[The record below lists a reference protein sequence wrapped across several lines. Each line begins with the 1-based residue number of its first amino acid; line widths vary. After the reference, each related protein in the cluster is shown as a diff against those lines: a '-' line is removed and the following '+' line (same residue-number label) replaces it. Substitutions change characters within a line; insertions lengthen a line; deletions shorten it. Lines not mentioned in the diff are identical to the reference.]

1 MMLNKKT
8 YAAITTDNVDALFAL
23 PEKVLQFGTGVLLR
37 GLPDYFIDK
46 ANKQDLFNGRIVVVK
61 STDQGGTDAYGVQDG
76 LYTILEKG
84 IENGSVV
91 ECATI
96 NASISRV
103 ISAKSQWDEVLKCAS
118 SKDIKVIISNTTE
131 VGITLVPSDASSF
144 FPESFPGK
152 LLHFLMERYRV
163 FGGSEDAGLVIIPTE
178 LISDNGIQ
186 LKEIVLELARLK
198 GLDASFVAWINNA
211 NDWCSSLVDC
221 IVPGKLPVTEKTA
234 FEANAGYTDELAIMS
249 EPYRLWA
256 IETSSEKTAA
266 ILSFAGA
273 DARVILAPSINKYKE
288 IKLRLLNAT
297 HSLCCGV
304 AHLSGFLTVRDA
316 LKDNIFRSFIL
327 AMLLEEIVPLVADG
341 DISLEEAHSFAMQ
354 VIDRFSN
361 QSIEHLWLNISV
373 QYTSKMQMRVV
384 PLVEKYIRQNGRAPK
399 LMSFG
404 FAAYLV
410 FMKSKEVAPQKYMGT
425 YAGVGYDIKDD
436 KAAEMSTAWGSKNTF
451 VASRLFNEQVFDYV
465 DAIEASSVK
474 EVLVSFININLK
486 R

>member
-8 YAAITTDNVDALFAL
+8 YASAASDSVDTLFAL

-46 ANKQDLFNGRIVVVK
+46 ANKQGLFNGRIVVVK
-61 STDQGGTDAYGVQDG
+61 STDQGGADAFGVQDG

-84 IENGSVV
+84 IENGSPI
-91 ECATI
+91 ERTTI

-103 ISAKSQWDEVLKCAS
+103 VSAKSQWDEVLKCAA
-118 SKDIKVIISNTTE
+118 SKDMQVVISNTTE
-131 VGITLVPSDASSF
+131 VGIALVPSDATAS

-163 FGGSEDAGLVIIPTE
+163 FGGSDDAGLVIIPTE
-178 LISDNGIQ
+178 LISDNGIK
-186 LKEIVLELARLK
+186 LKEIILELARLK
-198 GLDASFVAWINNA
+198 GLDVSFIDWINNA
-211 NDWCSSLVDC
+211 NDFCSSLVDC
-221 IVPGKLPVTEKTA
+221 IVPGKLPDAEKRT
-234 FEANAGYTDELAIMS
+234 FEAKAGYTDDLAIMS

-256 IETSSEKTAA
+256 IETASEKTAA
-266 ILSFAGA
+266 ILSFASA
-273 DARVILAPSINKYKE
+273 DTRVILAPSINKYKE

-304 AHLSGFLTVRDA
+304 AHLSGFVTVRDA
-316 LKDNIFRSFIL
+316 LKDSAFRSFIS

-341 DISLEEAHSFAMQ
+341 DITLAEANTFALQ

-384 PLVEKYIRQNGRAPK
+384 PLVEKYVKQNGKAPK

-404 FAAYLV
+404 FAAFLV

-425 YAGVGYDIKDD
+425 YAGLAYEIKDD
-436 KAAEMSTAWGSKNTF
+436 KAVEMSTACASKNTF
-451 VASRLFNEQVFDYV
+451 VASSIFNEQVFDYV
-465 DAIEASSVK
+465 DAIEAGSVI
-474 EVLVSFININLK
+474 EVLASVVK
-486 R
+486 K

>member
-8 YAAITTDNVDALFAL
+8 YASIATENVDALFVL

-46 ANKQDLFNGRIVVVK
+46 ANKQQLFNGRIVVVK
-61 STDQGGTDAYGVQDG
+61 STDQGDTDAYEAQDG

-84 IENGSVV
+84 IENGSPI
-91 ECATI
+91 ERTTI

-103 ISAKSQWDEVLKCAS
+103 VSAKSAWQDVLACAA
-118 SKDIKVIISNTTE
+118 SKDMQVIISNTTE
-131 VGITLVPSDASSF
+131 VGIALVESDATSI
-144 FPESFPGK
+144 FPQSFPGK

-163 FGGSEDAGLVIIPTE
+163 FEGSHEAGFVIIPTE
-178 LISDNGIQ
+178 LISDNGIK
-186 LKEIVLELARLK
+186 LKEIVLALANLK
-198 GLDASFVAWINNA
+198 GLDAAFINWVNTA
-211 NDWCSSLVDC
+211 NDFCSSLVDC
-221 IVPGKLPVTEKTA
+221 IVPGKLPAAEKEP
-234 FEANAGYTDELAIMS
+234 FEQKAGYTDDLAIMS

-256 IETSSEKTAA
+256 IETSSEKTAK

-304 AHLSGFLTVRDA
+304 AHLSGFVTVRDA
-316 LKDNIFRSFIL
+316 LKDNIFRSFISD
-327 AMLLEEIVPLVADG
+327 MLLDEIVPLVADG
-341 DISLEEAHSFAMQ
+341 DISLAEAKTFALQ

-384 PLVEKYIRQNGRAPK
+384 PLVEKYMDQNGKAPK

-404 FAAYLV
+404 FAAFLV
-410 FMKSKEVAPQKYMGT
+410 FMKSKEVASQKYMGT
-425 YAGVGYDIKDD
+425 YAGVDYEIKDD
-436 KAAEMSTAWGSKNTF
+436 KAAEMSNAVASKTTF
-451 VASRLFNEQVFDYV
+451 VPSTSFNEQVYEYV
-465 DAIEASSVK
+465 DKINASTVIELLAAVVK
-474 EVLVSFININLK
+474 K
-486 R
+486 

>member
-8 YAAITTDNVDALFAL
+8 YATIATDNVDALFAL

-46 ANKQDLFNGRIVVVK
+46 ANKQGFFNGRIVVVK
-61 STDQGGTDAYGVQDG
+61 STDQGGTDAYGQQDG

-91 ECATI
+91 ERATI

-103 ISAKSQWDEVLKCAS
+103 VSAKSQWSEVLKCAA
-118 SKDIKVIISNTTE
+118 SKDIHVIISNTTE
-131 VGITLVPSDASSF
+131 VGISLVPSDATASF
-144 FPESFPGK
+144 PASFPGK

-163 FGGSEDAGLVIIPTE
+163 FGGSEDAGIVIIPTE
-178 LISDNGIQ
+178 LISDNGIK
-186 LKEIVLELARLK
+186 LKEIVLELAGLK
-198 GLDASFVAWINNA
+198 GLDASFIDWINNA
-211 NDWCSSLVDC
+211 NDFCSSLVDC
-221 IVPGKLPVTEKTA
+221 IVPGKLPDAEKSA
-234 FEANAGYTDELAIMS
+234 FESKVGYTDDLAIMS

-256 IETSSEKTAA
+256 IETASEKTASL
-266 ILSFAGA
+266 LSFAGA
-273 DARVILAPSINKYKE
+273 DARVIIAPSINKYKE

-304 AHLSGFLTVRDA
+304 AHLNGFVTVRDA
-316 LKDNIFRSFIL
+316 LKDNTFRSFL
-327 AMLLEEIVPLVADG
+327 SAMLLEEIVPLVADG
-341 DISLEEAHSFAMQ
+341 DISLEEANAFALQ

-384 PLVEKYIRQNGRAPK
+384 PLVEKYVKQNGRAPK

-404 FAAYLV
+404 FAAFLV

-425 YAGVGYDIKDD
+425 YAGINYEIKDD
-436 KAAEMSTAWGSKNTF
+436 KAAEMSTAWASKNTF
-451 VASRLFNEQVFDYV
+451 VASSVFNEQVFDYV
-465 DAIEASSVK
+465 DAIEAGSVI
-474 EVLVSFININLK
+474 EVLASVVK
-486 R
+486 K